1 MQNIYTHFIPCHTA
15 MESYAVATMRT
26 IPDAHPLYK
35 LLKNSFR
42 YTMSINIPTKESIKE
57 GDIYDF
63 IASIGCSNTKKS
75 GKHELT
81 RKCNERY
88 SVHFSN
94 IKRNLKERGVDNP
107 DKLPNYYYRDDGVRL
122 WDAIEAYVRSILDLF
137 YTDDIDVQ
145 EDSEIRDW
153 TNEIHSFGFPAF
165 HGGPMGRGF
174 PKQINTKDE
183 LVEYCTLI
191 MFTGSAFHSCAN
203 FSTFDTYSFVP
214 NGPFE
219 MRRPLPT
226 QKGVTTEDDI
236 LHSLPTVI
244 NTGLSAA
251 LMFSA
256 SQYSPDEVSY
266 TILRIHTCSI

>member
-1 MQNIYTHFIPCHTA
+1 MEAYNI
-15 MESYAVATMRT
+15 ATMRT

-35 LLKNSFR
+35 LLRPAFR
-42 YTMSINIPTKESIKE
+42 YTIAINSQ
-57 GDIYDF
+57 
-63 IASIGCSNTKKS
+63 A
-75 GKHELT
+75 
-81 RKCNERY
+81 RKILVNDGGIIDALFSVSKNQLMERCNERY
-88 SVHFSN
+88 NVHWSN

-191 MFTGSAFHSCAN
+191 MFNGSVQHSAVNFGQLQTYAFS
-203 FSTFDTYSFVP
+203 P
-214 NGPFE
+214 NAPLR

-226 QKGVTTEDDI
+226 QKGLTTYDDI
-236 LHSLPTVI
+236 LQTLPTLANIILSVFTA
-244 NTGLSAA
+244 NGLS
-251 LMFSA
+251 S
-256 SQYSPDEVSY
+256 YSPDDVSY
-266 TILRIHTCSI
+266 FSIEPTIVHDMSNKGVWVYFYRIDV